1 MSRQTMSKNGTLA
14 EQWER
19 TSSLPGGKWLFSFM
33 LGRMARYSGTV
44 GATIE
49 HLEVGRAVVTMRD
62 RPAVRNHLKSIHAI
76 ALVNLGELA
85 TGANVMYQIDGKGR
99 GILKGIGIEYHKKAR
114 GLITATC
121 DYTVPDTP
129 GTHDLEVV
137 GNLVD
142 ADGDVVATVNA
153 TWRVDIYPPE

>member
-1 MSRQTMSKNGTLA
+1 MSKGGTLA
-14 EQWER
+14 ELWNR
-19 TSSLPGGKWLFSFM
+19 TSTAPAGKWLFSFM
-33 LGRMARYSGTV
+33 LGRMARYTGTI
-44 GATIE
+44 GATVE
-49 HLEVGRAVVTMRD
+49 HLETGRAVATMRD

-85 TGANVMYQIDGKGR
+85 TGAAVMYQIDGRGR

-121 DYTVPDTP
+121 DYTVPDKP
-129 GTHDLEVV
+129 GTHDLEVR
-137 GNLVD
+137 GYLTD
-142 ADGDVVATVNA
+142 TDGDTVATVTA